1 MKKLLNLSIDWE
13 VITMSEVRPV
23 DANELKDCIIENR
36 RMTNKEAIANLNH
49 IYGIVSSD
57 IQRSLDLAIKALEE
71 RQKGEWIEH
80 ENHIECDQCR
90 VWFLKDHLI
99 RKNYCPN
106 CGAEMKIKQIS
117 PDSGIREFD
126 KKFADLLV
134 FKDQPQRQLKSSDVH
149 EDV

>member
-1 MKKLLNLSIDWE
+1 
-13 VITMSEVRPV
+13 
-23 DANELKDCIIENR
+23 
-36 RMTNKEAIANLNH
+36 MTNKEAIANLNH

-71 RQKGEWIEH
+71 RPKGEWKFISRNCWKCPYCQELTN
-80 ENHIECDQCR
+80 EG
-90 VWFLKDHLI
+90 
-99 RKNYCPN
+99 KNFCPN
-106 CGAEMKIKQIS
+106 CGADMKIKQIS
-117 PDSGIREFD
+117 PDSGIREVD